1 MAAAG
6 CRLTACVFLLLAASS
21 SSAGSDDLPGAV
33 AEDLRA
39 VTFVAVKSVA
49 GLPESA
55 RLGLARLFGSDSLE
69 MADPGAEFQA
79 TDVITKPNLPARRL
93 GVAGCSPRHCIV
105 YYERGG
111 IAHTWS
117 VVILQVP
124 RSPAALLWG
133 GSAPG
138 GLADLNALKQ
148 ALLSGRVKAR
158 TGYW

>member
-6 CRLTACVFLLLAASS
+6 RRLTACAFVLMAASS
-21 SSAGSDDLPGAV
+21 SRAGSDDLPEAV

-39 VTFVAVKSVA
+39 ATFVAVKSVA

-55 RLGLARLFGSDSLE
+55 RLGLARLFRSDSLA

-79 TDVITKPNLPARRL
+79 TDVIMKPGLPARRL
-93 GVAGCSPRHCIV
+93 GVAGCSPRQCIV

-124 RSPAALLWG
+124 RSPAALIWG
-133 GSAPG
+133 GSAPR
-138 GLADLNALKQ
+138 GLANLDAVKQ